1 MKKHIHWKIIGILL
15 LIVITVF
22 TLTVLNIIPFKVLL
36 PIFVCTVVIFII
48 NMVWGITSGIIYDK
62 NKFCLFCFGLISFVC
77 IVGLIYY
84 GAIIAVVINYF

>member
-1 MKKHIHWKIIGILL
+1 MKKNIHWKILGILL
-15 LIVITVF
+15 FTVVTVF
-22 TLTVLNIIPFKVLL
+22 VLAVLNIIQLKILL

-48 NMVWGITSGIIYDK
+48 NMVWGITSGIIHDR
-62 NKFCLFCFGLISFVC
+62 NKFGLFCLGLISLVC